1 MSLAAKNAL
10 VSKTKKLHYIY
21 RDHVNKAKQIYILG
35 TSSSTVQLKNDLEKD
50 SKNLSGVRNLSKLYG
65 LKFITPHS

>member
-35 TSSSTVQLKNDLEKD
+35 TSSSTVQLKKRFRKRQQK
-50 SKNLSGVRNLSKLYG
+50 SKWSQKSV
-65 LKFITPHS
+65 